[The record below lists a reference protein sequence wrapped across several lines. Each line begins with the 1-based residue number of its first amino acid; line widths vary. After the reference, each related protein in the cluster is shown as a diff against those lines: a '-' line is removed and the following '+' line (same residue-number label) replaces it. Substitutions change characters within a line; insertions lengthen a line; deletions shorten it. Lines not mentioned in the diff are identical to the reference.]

1 MKFTTEDATE
11 EVHNVVIPATGH
23 TWDEGVVTKEP
34 THIAEGVKTYTCIC
48 GETRTEAIARTES
61 HEWDAGVVTLE
72 PTHVSTGI
80 MTYTCICGETK
91 TEVLAKTEAHEW
103 GAGVVTKEATHIAE
117 GVKTYTCICGETKSE
132 TIAKTPDHEWG
143 EGVVTLE
150 PTVDAEGEKT
160 YTCICGEQKTE
171 AIEKLPAPTEDTT
184 ITVGKVSADA
194 GDEIVVPVSIS
205 NNVGLTGL
213 EIFISYDSDV
223 LELKQGDSGE
233 ALAGLT
239 FTNPGDIT
247 ANPIKF
253 LWDGIEADESNGC
266 ILLLKFK
273 VADAAKIGD
282 YAIDV
287 TVRMACDNDVN
298 EVEVATVNGK
308 VSVVTEKPEEHKH
321 EWDEGVI
328 TTPATCEEDGIKTF
342 TCACGETKTEVI
354 PATGHEY
361 GEWQKDDALNHK
373 KVCVCGDVVTEA
385 HNWNSGVVTQE
396 PTTEAEGVKTYTCT
410 VCSETKTE
418 AIAKLDPPTGGGGGG
433 GGGSSSTAE
442 KTYTVKFNSNGGS
455 TVEKVTVKKNE
466 TVAEPTA
473 PTRVGYTF
481 EGWYTDSKLTKEYN
495 FETPVTKSFALYA
508 KWTEVPKGDE
518 PIVEDP
524 VIEDPTIIGEFTD
537 VMENDWF
544 ASSVDFV
551 VENKLMAG
559 VSGGKFAP
567 DVTLTR
573 AMLVTVLYRLE
584 GEPAT
589 NRSIPFAD
597 VDMGA
602 YYANAVSWAKQNGI
616 VAGISENEFAPDLNI
631 TREQIA
637 SIMFRY
643 AKFKGYDVSASAD
656 ITSYNDAGKVS
667 DWATESM
674 KYAVGSGLIMGKT
687 ETTLNPLDNATRAE
701 FAAIMQRFVTKNK

>member
-1 MKFTTEDATE
+1 MGDQR
-11 EVHNVVIPATGH
+11 VVVGAPEF
-23 TWDEGVVTKEP
+23 DD
-34 THIAEGVKTYTCIC
+34 IC
-48 GETRTEAIARTES
+48 PSPVGRN
-61 HEWDAGVVTLE
+61 G
-72 PTHVSTGI
+72 
-80 MTYTCICGETK
+80 
-91 TEVLAKTEAHEW
+91 
-103 GAGVVTKEATHIAE
+103 
-117 GVKTYTCICGETKSE
+117 
-132 TIAKTPDHEWG
+132 
-143 EGVVTLE
+143 
-150 PTVDAEGEKT
+150 VDAVQVDDVALVAAEEHVRRQALFQLGQR
-160 YTCICGEQKTE
+160 I
-171 AIEKLPAPTEDTT
+171 
-184 ITVGKVSADA
+184 A
-194 GDEIVVPVSIS
+194 GDVAPSILQNQYAGALLALDEQYGRNVDEAQPVA
-205 NNVGLTGL
+205 
-213 EIFISYDSDV
+213 V
-223 LELKQGDSGE
+223 LEHQPS
-233 ALAGLT
+233 
-239 FTNPGDIT
+239 
-247 ANPIKF
+247 
-253 LWDGIEADESNGC
+253 
-266 ILLLKFK
+266 
-273 VADAAKIGD
+273 
-282 YAIDV
+282 
-287 TVRMACDNDVN
+287 
-298 EVEVATVNGK
+298 
-308 VSVVTEKPEEHKH
+308 
-321 EWDEGVI
+321 
-328 TTPATCEEDGIKTF
+328 
-342 TCACGETKTEVI
+342 
-354 PATGHEY
+354 
-361 GEWQKDDALNHK
+361 
-373 KVCVCGDVVTEA
+373 
-385 HNWNSGVVTQE
+385 
-396 PTTEAEGVKTYTCT
+396 
-410 VCSETKTE
+410 
-418 AIAKLDPPTGGGGGG
+418 G